1 VYFFVKEYYMSEKT
15 YLLTI
20 DATAQS
26 SKPSKK
32 EFGAITNRMTI
43 VTGLTIT
50 EFSTY
55 VSDPYSYTWSGGVF
69 EGSIKNENWTQQSIF
84 ALDFDG
90 GLLTVEDVYLRLAQY
105 DIVPQLYYNTF
116 SSTLI
121 LPKFR
126 VVLFMDSIVIDE
138 KIHKLISDG
147 LLSLFPEADSSCK
160 NRGRMFL
167 GGKESTVT
175 GTEPISTEKLCARL
189 GIHLITKDGN
199 RTRNIPNVR
208 FFDSSPNLGEKQ
220 ALLYN
225 INRSS
230 RISPTF
236 QLKDKPNTPTTNIL
250 GREPDIIDFKIAR
263 TKVKLLDE
271 FLNGTWLYH
280 TPLFGLATNLVNI
293 KGGRKL
299 MNQTMEKYNK
309 QGKTQYTDNNFNIM
323 TYLGKVNYPPT
334 PIHQFSPYPED
345 KDLFDMVSATKD
357 VRGFIQ
363 QLEPIEKMDLKD
375 AEELFKD
382 EFEQVIN
389 TGEVGKI
396 YLFYLPTAIGKTEAI
411 TSVHATIAAPTN
423 SLKNE
428 IGGRMKVS
436 YHCTPDP
443 VEFKDDSI
451 NKKLKYYYSIGL
463 PQKSLQILNHVANP
477 SNIQYYLPT
486 DVEQAI
492 DYIKQVKSSYTTT
505 DTLLTTHRRAIFTP
519 YLNETIIFDEDP
531 LNSLIE
537 IKKLFITDLF
547 ALNLISK
554 NEELNCVIDFLRLS
568 IPTEIRTTPTFN
580 VDIEELINT
589 ISKQSDIDSNVFDFF
604 ESSYFVKDTSNP
616 NKIHYVIKR
625 EPPKDKK
632 IIVLS
637 ATIPIF
643 IYQKLY
649 GDRIEVID
657 ISDVKQQG
665 TVIQHT
671 KKSCS
676 RNSLNRYHETI
687 SKEVGDKP
695 VITFKSFKNHFNNP
709 VEEMYFGNCSGYDTL
724 KGQDIVV
731 VGTPHRNNV
740 EYFLTAKVLGIEFK
754 TTDTTMTFQQVTYNG
769 FKFKFNCFDNEDL
782 RMIQFALI
790 ESDLIQAIGRA
801 RTLRTD
807 AKVEVYSNYPLRIS
821 DEFIF

>member
-1 VYFFVKEYYMSEKT
+1 MSNKT

-32 EFGAITNRMTI
+32 EFGSITNRMTS

-55 VSDPYSYTWSGGVF
+55 VSDPYSYTWSGGIF
-69 EGSIKNENWTQQSIF
+69 EGRIKNENWTQQSIF
-84 ALDFDG
+84 ALDFDE
-90 GLLTVEDVYLRLAQY
+90 GLISVEDVYLRLAQY
-105 DIVPQLYYNTF
+105 EIVPQLYYNTF
-116 SSTLI
+116 SSTI
-121 LPKFR
+121 MLPKFR

-147 LLSLFPEADSSCK
+147 LLSLFPEADPSCK

-175 GTEPISTEKLCARL
+175 GTQPISTEKLCARL
-189 GIHLITKDGN
+189 GIHIITKDGN
-199 RTRNIPNVR
+199 RTRKLPNTR
-208 FFDSSPNLGEKQ
+208 FFETGTNLGEKQ
-220 ALLYN
+220 AFLYN
-225 INRSS
+225 IYRSS
-230 RISPTF
+230 RNSPTF
-236 QLKDKPNTPTTNIL
+236 QLNDKPNTTTTNIV

-263 TKVKLLDE
+263 TKIKVLDE
-271 FLNGTWLYH
+271 FLKGTWLYH
-280 TPLFGLATNLVNI
+280 NELFGLATNLINI

-309 QGKTQYTDNNFNIM
+309 LGSTQYTDNNFNIM
-323 TYLGKVNYPPT
+323 TYLGKVTYPPT

-345 KDLFDMVSATKD
+345 KDLYDIVSATKD

-363 QLEPIEKMDLKD
+363 QIEPIDKMDLKD

-382 EFEQVIN
+382 NFKQVID
-389 TGEVGKI
+389 TCEVGEI
-396 YLFYLPTAIGKTEAI
+396 YLISVPTAIGKTKEI
-411 TSVHATIAAPTN
+411 TSVNATIAAPTN

-428 IGGRMKVS
+428 IAGRMKVTC
-436 YHCTPDP
+436 HCTPDP
-443 VEFKDDSI
+443 VEFIDDSI

-463 PQKSLQILNHVANP
+463 PQKSLQILNHVASP
-477 SNIQYYLPT
+477 SNSQYYQQT
-486 DVEQAI
+486 DIQQASE
-492 DYIKQVKSSYTTT
+492 YIKQVKLSYTTT
-505 DTLLTTHRRAIFTP
+505 DTLLTTHMRAIYTT
-519 YLNETIIFDEDP
+519 YLNEKVIFDEDP
-531 LNSLIE
+531 LKTIIDIKQLLIS
-537 IKKLFITDLF
+537 DLF
-547 ALNLISK
+547 ELNLMS
-554 NEELNCVIDFLRLS
+554 NNDELNHVIDFLKLS
-568 IPTEIRTTPTFN
+568 IATEIRTTSTFN
-580 VDIEELINT
+580 INLEELINMV
-589 ISKQSDIDSNVFDFF
+589 SKHSNIDSNVFDFF
-604 ESSYFVKDTSNP
+604 KSSYFVKDSSNP
-616 NKIHYVIKR
+616 NLIHYVIKR
-625 EPPKDKK
+625 EFPKDKK
-632 IIVLS
+632 IIILS

-643 IYQKLY
+643 IYKKLF
-649 GDRIEVID
+649 GDRIKVID

-676 RNSLNRYHETI
+676 RNSLNRYYETI

-695 VITFKSFKNHFNNP
+695 VITFKSFKHHFNNP

-724 KGQDIVV
+724 KGQNIAV

-740 EYFLTAKVLGIEFK
+740 EYFLTAKVLGIEFN
-754 TTDTTMTFQQVTYNG
+754 TTDTTMSYQQVTHNG

-782 RMIQFALI
+782 RMIQFSLI

-801 RTLRTD
+801 RTLRTN

-821 DEFIF
+821 DEFIY